1 MQEVQG
7 NDFKKHTPTI
17 EPQKKKERTM
27 KKHYMKGELT
37 RISKNRL

>member
-27 KKHYMKGELT
+27 KKHYMKG
-37 RISKNRL
+37 